1 MESIGWSW
9 IDHGLIM
16 DWSNV
21 NRSVSTCFDLEKS
34 KVLDRGNC
42 SSWWKRCSSHSHHS
56 WPWPVH
62 VSGHWMFLQKLKDKK
77 IQKGQ
82 GLCSL
87 HLVTSLDSWHFI
99 LGISLDL
106 QLFWWPVGRK
116 EKVAVLK
123 LLCCA
128 MQCLSQVVLHDGS
141 FRSSSM
147 LLPGKT
153 AQISTESHCYVA
165 SDLIVTKNELRIFH
179 QVALSSTLHF

>member
-1 MESIGWSW
+1 MVHVVHVIGWKAMESIGWW
-9 IDHGLIM
+9 GDHGLIM

-21 NRSVSTCFDLEKS
+21 NRPVSTCFDLEKS

-106 QLFWWPVGRK
+106 QLFLMASGPER
-116 EKVAVLK
+116 ESCSSQAAM
-123 LLCCA
+123 LCYA
-128 MQCLSQVVLHDGS
+128 APQP
-141 FRSSSM
+141 SSPS
-147 LLPGKT
+147 
-153 AQISTESHCYVA
+153 
-165 SDLIVTKNELRIFH
+165 RW
-179 QVALSSTLHF
+179 